1 MRQLLVTEELREI
14 LGYVD
19 SCNSGYNM
27 RQLLEGSSFDLWE
40 FAADVSMPVQSL
52 KVQIYV
58 LNSSTP

>member
-1 MRQLLVTEELREI
+1 
-14 LGYVD
+14 
-19 SCNSGYNM
+19 M